1 MIRCLECYILYGMN
15 ESFDQAYKKLNS
27 AQREAVDIIEG
38 PVMVIA
44 GPGTGKTQ
52 ILTLRIANIL
62 RQTDASPDSI
72 LALTFTNS
80 GVHAMRERLVEML
93 GSAAY
98 RVRLNTFHTFCNE
111 LIHDFPEEFP
121 RIVGSHSASRVDQ
134 IRLLEEVISQSD
146 VNLLRPYG
154 EPFYH
159 LFAVMSEIERLK
171 KENLNP
177 DDFDK
182 FLSKLS
188 ETDEKKTQKNRELA
202 ILYRA
207 YETALRRAKLY
218 DFADMIMEVART
230 LVRDKIFL
238 LQLQERYQYI
248 LADEHQDANQ
258 SQNQLLELLSNF
270 HPNPNLFIVGD
281 EKQAI
286 FQFQGA
292 SLDNFLYF
300 KKLYPKA
307 LLVNLEENY
316 RSQQGILDA
325 SHSLIEK
332 NVAPEAFVRV
342 KLKSNSQHK
351 PAAVTVHG
359 FRTEDLEHFF
369 IASDIKKKC

>member
-80 GVHAMRERLVEML
+80 GVHAMRERLVEMI

-98 RVRLNTFHTFCNE
+98 RVSLNTFHTFCNE

-292 SLDNFLYF
+292 SLDNFNYF
-300 KKLYPKA
+300 QKLFPTAELIY
-307 LLVNLEENY
+307 LTENY
-316 RSQQGILDA
+316 RSTKIVLDA
-325 SHSLIEK
+325 AHSLIATGPK
-332 NVAPEAFVRV
+332 LEAKRPFAVGEANQPILLYPFSRV
-342 KLKSNSQHK
+342 ENEYRFL
-351 PAAVTVHG
+351 
-359 FRTEDLEHFF
+359 
-369 IASDIKKKC
+369 ASDIKGKIKS